1 MNQTRIESLV
11 TTQGHLE
18 RAPLAFVPG
27 LNCIIG
33 ARGTCKSTI
42 VETLRFLFD
51 SDPSRVAE
59 LLEKRSDA
67 TDGPSHAGLIRATLR
82 GGTARMVLRREAHD
96 AHSEITVERDTV
108 SESRAYIDGIK
119 AVTDRSFLELV
130 EIYSQGELQEIAL
143 SSSKRLALVDRPH
156 QAVVDDA
163 QGRSRQLAAAVSE
176 LGPQMR
182 ELRDSIDASRRAL
195 REGEPLRG
203 QLAQTQAARPT
214 LSPGLAQMR
223 ETHQAAERLLE
234 QAEDTVKRARQ
245 DRRAFDDA
253 VAQLRATATAAAFLD
268 RGPDSVLTGIATE
281 LTARADAAA
290 SASEAFKDDS
300 ALETL
305 LAQARAKL
313 DAQSAPYFAARKT
326 EETVNEALRQEDRL
340 VEEVARLDRIAGDL
354 RASEAKLE
362 SLIAKRDELRAQLAT
377 VRNDVFHKR
386 LHEVDRI
393 NAEFSDRIIL
403 TLNQGTR
410 TEGYREALDELLS
423 GSYLRDQAALCQQIA
438 AVLPPADFVGRVER
452 EDAAGLAQ
460 ILNREEGQMLRLV
473 SHAVTDDRLYAL
485 ERDISDD
492 ELEITM
498 IVDGRPKSVGEMS
511 KGQKATA
518 ILPLLLRSASYPLVL
533 DQPED
538 DLDNRFI
545 YDTLV
550 TSVACLKHER
560 QLIFVTHNANIPV
573 IGDAGRIF
581 VMSMTDQDHAV
592 VTMQGTVDEVRGE
605 ILSLLEGGETAFTIR
620 SETYGLGPHVAESS

>member
-59 LLEKRSDA
+59 LLEKRADA

-82 GGTARMVLRREAHD
+82 GGTARMVLSRESHD

-119 AVTDRSFLELV
+119 AVTDRSFLDLV

-156 QAVVDDA
+156 QAVVDEA
-163 QGRSRQLAAAVSE
+163 QGRSSHLAATVSE

-214 LSPGLAQMR
+214 LSPGLVQMR

-253 VAQLRATATAAAFLD
+253 VAQLRASATAAAFLE

-290 SASEAFKDDS
+290 SASEAFEDDS

-305 LAQARAKL
+305 LAEARAKL

-340 VEEVARLDRIAGDL
+340 GEEVARLDRIAEDL

-377 VRNDVFHKR
+377 VRNEVFHKR

-403 TLNQGTR
+403 TLNQGSR
-410 TEGYREALDELLS
+410 TEGYR
-423 GSYLRDQAALCQQIA
+423 GLR
-438 AVLPPADFVGRVER
+438 G
-452 EDAAGLAQ
+452 
-460 ILNREEGQMLRLV
+460 
-473 SHAVTDDRLYAL
+473 
-485 ERDISDD
+485 
-492 ELEITM
+492 
-498 IVDGRPKSVGEMS
+498 
-511 KGQKATA
+511 
-518 ILPLLLRSASYPLVL
+518 
-533 DQPED
+533 
-538 DLDNRFI
+538 
-545 YDTLV
+545 
-550 TSVACLKHER
+550 
-560 QLIFVTHNANIPV
+560 
-573 IGDAGRIF
+573 
-581 VMSMTDQDHAV
+581 
-592 VTMQGTVDEVRGE
+592 
-605 ILSLLEGGETAFTIR
+605 
-620 SETYGLGPHVAESS
+620 

>member
-1 MNQTRIESLV
+1 MSQTRIESLA

-59 LLEKRSDA
+59 LLEKRADA
-67 TDGPSHAGLIRATLR
+67 ADGPSHAGLIRATLR

-96 AHSEITVERDTV
+96 AHSEIIVERDTL

-119 AVTDRSFLELV
+119 AVSDRSFLDSV

-156 QAVVDDA
+156 QAMVDEA
-163 QGRSRQLAAAVSE
+163 QDRSSRLAAEVSE

-195 REGEPLRG
+195 KDGEPLRA
-203 QLAQTQAARPT
+203 QLAETRAARPT
-214 LSPGLAQMR
+214 LSPGLAEMR
-223 ETHQAAERLLE
+223 ETYQAAERLLE
-234 QAEDTVKRARQ
+234 QAAETVKRASQERH
-245 DRRAFDDA
+245 AFDDA
-253 VAQLRATATAAAFLD
+253 VAQLRASATAAGFLE
-268 RGPDSVLTGIATE
+268 RGPNSVLTGIARE
-281 LTARADAAA
+281 LNARADAAVA
-290 SASEAFKDDS
+290 ATKAFKDDS
-300 ALETL
+300 ELVALLTE
-305 LAQARAKL
+305 ARAKL
-313 DAQSAPYFAARKT
+313 DEQSAPYFAARKT

-340 VEEVARLDRIAGDL
+340 AEEVARLDRIAEDL
-354 RASEAKLE
+354 RTSEARLE
-362 SLIAKRDELRAQLAT
+362 SLIAKRDELRTQLAT
-377 VRNDVFHKR
+377 VRNEVFHKR

-410 TEGYREALDELLS
+410 TEGYREALDQLLS
-423 GSYLRDQAALCQQIA
+423 GSYLRDQAALCRQIA
-438 AVLPPADFVGRVER
+438 AVLPPADLVGRVEQ

-460 ILNREEGQMLRLV
+460 ILNREEGQMLRLI
-473 SHAVTDDRLYAL
+473 SHAVTDDRLYSL

-518 ILPLLLRSASYPLVL
+518 ILPLLLRSAPYPLVL

-550 TSVACLKHER
+550 TIVSRLKLER

-573 IGDAGRIF
+573 IGDAGRVF

-605 ILSLLEGGETAFTIR
+605 ILSLLEGGETAFAIR
-620 SETYGLGPHVAESS
+620 SETYGVGPRGAGSS